1 MCARAT
7 DSRQRNPE
15 LASTRA
21 AAVCWRLDA
30 PSFRSHSRG
39 RYLNGELAKKTDE
52 ILELQERVAQLEDEN
67 ASQALEHEKKLMV
80 RRHCP
85 RS

>member
-1 MCARAT
+1 M
-7 DSRQRNPE
+7 
-15 LASTRA
+15 
-21 AAVCWRLDA
+21 
-30 PSFRSHSRG
+30 
-39 RYLNGELAKKTDE
+39 NGELAKKTDE